1 MATKTIDMEC
11 GGYFKNGITNGAEW
25 YPVLG
30 NMQDYNYLAE
40 GIFEITIGFSCCH
53 FPNASSL
60 PDYWVEN
67 KDALVNYLLLAH
79 MGVKGYIRDQN
90 NIPLD
95 GAVLS
100 LIGRAFPTF
109 RSKHGG
115 QYFRLLMPGTYTL
128 NVSYKNHTRTK
139 KFIVSTGV
147 VTRVDVTLDLDK
159 LETSN
164 ETETEAVD
172 AKTETKTTMPTE
184 STTLETEHTA
194 ETKTETQP
202 ETVDANKTET
212 VNETNKRGPS
222 NNALQCASSLSIIAT
237 FYVVLRSLMY

>member
-1 MATKTIDMEC
+1 MTVDDDTFQYLALTYARSHHTMAKTGGNEC
-11 GGYFKNGITNGAEW
+11 GQYLEKYFKNGISNGADW
-25 YPVLG
+25 YSVLG
-30 NMQDYNYLAE
+30 SMQDYNYLAE
-40 GIFEITIGFSCCH
+40 GIFEITIEFSCCH

-90 NIPLD
+90 NNPLN

-100 LIGRAFPTF
+100 LKGRAFPTF

-128 NVSYKNHTRTK
+128 NVSYKNHKRTE

-164 ETETEAVD
+164 ET
-172 AKTETKTTMPTE
+172 
-184 STTLETEHTA
+184 
-194 ETKTETQP
+194 
-202 ETVDANKTET
+202 VDANKTDTWSGPEIPCKK
-212 VNETNKRGPS
+212 NESGVAK
-222 NNALQCASSLSIIAT
+222 
-237 FYVVLRSLMY
+237 